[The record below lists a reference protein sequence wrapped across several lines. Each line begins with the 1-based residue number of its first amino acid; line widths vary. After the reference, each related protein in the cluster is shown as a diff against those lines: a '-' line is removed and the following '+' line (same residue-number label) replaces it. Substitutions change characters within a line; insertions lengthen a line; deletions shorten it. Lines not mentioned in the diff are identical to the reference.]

1 MLLALA
7 FWLVGRSSR
16 FHHVLLKVLLLGSLG
31 AFSSAYMGLSDL
43 NRATDSS
50 PVERRHAVLLPGESL
65 RLSRR
70 SKVPRADVYSAGL
83 PAGLLVRMP
92 RGYAS
97 QPGMPMVAMVLV
109 RRGGLGLTW
118 LEGVDALT
126 EEEWQYWQE
135 LLDQRTAR

>member
-1 MLLALA
+1 
-7 FWLVGRSSR
+7 
-16 FHHVLLKVLLLGSLG
+16 
-31 AFSSAYMGLSDL
+31 
-43 NRATDSS
+43 
-50 PVERRHAVLLPGESL
+50 
-65 RLSRR
+65 
-70 SKVPRADVYSAGL
+70 
-83 PAGLLVRMP
+83 MP